1 MYPLD
6 DIYASDDSEEATEEP
21 TDEAVLFL
29 CLSSQSQNASSL
41 VQLSSSPE
49 DSEETKAIQDLLR
62 TAFSNNPPTA
72 SLGDLDRLP
81 HEIVA
86 MVLPHL
92 DVLSY
97 FRFRHLNRLASQLCT
112 EFVKEYQVVITHG
125 LGALRGLLRGN
136 LDHRCTIWDLYCVM
150 TTRDCELC
158 GAFGGF
164 IYLPSALRCCYPCVW
179 GATDE
184 LLVLRRA
191 TFCQEAGV
199 SLTEAEHI
207 LVGSTLR
214 TVPGPYDKSSRW
226 DNPIYDRPEYLI
238 SAKEALEK
246 LAAREMI
253 RQPISLSKLASD
265 HRESATQFMASTA
278 LPWYNPRTS
287 KADAGV
293 CCEGEIGGYD
303 CKPCP
308 PNSVVRARTHRGF
321 PTEEF
326 VSHAMG
332 CDAAQNYWA
341 ESKRCVHDMK
351 HMQYLWDWKRDA

>member
-1 MYPLD
+1 MCPLD

-21 TDEAVLFL
+21 TDEAILRL
-29 CLSSQSQNASSL
+29 CSSSQWENASSL
-41 VQLSSSPE
+41 VQLSSSSE
-49 DSEETKAIQDLLR
+49 DFEKTKAVQGSLR
-62 TAFSNNPPTA
+62 TAFSSHPTTA
-72 SLGDLDRLP
+72 SLGDLDRFP

-86 MVLPHL
+86 MIVPHL

-97 FRFRHLNRLASQLCT
+97 FHFRHLNRLARQLCT
-112 EFVKEYQVVITHG
+112 EFVKEYQVIVKHG

-136 LDHRCTIWDLYCVM
+136 LVHRCTIWDLYCVM
-150 TTRDCELC
+150 TNRD
-158 GAFGGF
+158 
-164 IYLPSALRCCYPCVW
+164 S
-179 GATDE
+179 
-184 LLVLRRA
+184 
-191 TFCQEAGV
+191 GV
-199 SLTEAEHI
+199 SLAEAEHI

-214 TVPGPYDKSSRW
+214 TVPGPYDKSNRW

-238 SAKEALEK
+238 SAKEALEEM
-246 LAAREMI
+246 AAREMI

-265 HRESATQFMASTA
+265 HKESATQFMASTA

-287 KADAGV
+287 KADGGV

-308 PNSVVRARTHRGF
+308 PNSVERVRAYRSF

-332 CDAAQNYWA
+332 CDAARNYWA
-341 ESKRCVHDMK
+341 ESKRCVQDTK
-351 HMQYLWDWKRDA
+351 HMKYF

>member
-1 MYPLD
+1 MCPLD

-21 TDEAVLFL
+21 TDEAILRL
-29 CLSSQSQNASSL
+29 CSSSQWENASSL
-41 VQLSSSPE
+41 VQLSSSSE
-49 DSEETKAIQDLLR
+49 DFEKTKAVQGSLR
-62 TAFSNNPPTA
+62 TAFSSHPTTA
-72 SLGDLDRLP
+72 SLGDLDRFP

-86 MVLPHL
+86 MIVPHL

-97 FRFRHLNRLASQLCT
+97 FHFRHLNRLARQLCT
-112 EFVKEYQVVITHG
+112 EFVKEYQVIVKHG

-136 LDHRCTIWDLYCVM
+136 LVHRCTIWDLYCVM
-150 TTRDCELC
+150 TNRDCELC

-164 IYLPSALRCCYPCVW
+164 IYLPSALRCCYPCIW
-179 GATDE
+179 WPADE
-184 LLVLRRA
+184 LLVLDRA
-191 TFCQEAGV
+191 TFCGQAGV
-199 SLTEAEHI
+199 SLAEAEHI

-214 TVPGPYDKSSRW
+214 TVPGPYDKSNRW

-238 SAKEALEK
+238 SAKEALEEM
-246 LAAREMI
+246 AAREMI

-265 HRESATQFMASTA
+265 HKESATQFMASTA

-287 KADAGV
+287 KADGGV

-308 PNSVVRARTHRGF
+308 PNSVERVRAYRSF

-332 CDAAQNYWA
+332 CDAARNYWA
-341 ESKRCVHDMK
+341 ESKRCVQDTK
-351 HMQYLWDWKRDA
+351 HMKYF